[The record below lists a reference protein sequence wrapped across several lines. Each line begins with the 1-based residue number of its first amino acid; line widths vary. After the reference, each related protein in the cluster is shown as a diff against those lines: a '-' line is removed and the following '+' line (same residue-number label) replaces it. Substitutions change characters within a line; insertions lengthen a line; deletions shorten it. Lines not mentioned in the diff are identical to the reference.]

1 MIMRCLPAGGWC
13 GVVVLAVVAAGQA
26 AAGAA
31 DSEPNVQ
38 LRGSLNN
45 SRIRFEH
52 DKRGHVAFMGGSI
65 TEMKGYRPMV
75 CELLEKRFPHA
86 KFSFTDA
93 GIASTCSTTGAFR
106 LASDVLDKS
115 PDAGPVD
122 LFFVEFA
129 VNDDQDAHHTR
140 QECIRGM
147 EGIVRH
153 CLERNP
159 KMDIV
164 LVYFVN
170 EHMLSQLQQGQ
181 TPLPIAAHDDVAR
194 HYGISTIHLAREVAQ
209 QISAGQLTWKQYG
222 GTHPAPFGNAICA
235 RMIDELFAQAWK
247 EPLSAA
253 AAPVDH
259 RLPAPLDPLSYAH
272 GRWIDV
278 SQAQL
283 KHGWQIQTP
292 PWKELAGGCRER
304 FRNLQLLCGDQP
316 GAELT
321 LDFEGTA
328 LGAYVLA
335 GPDAGVLSAQ
345 VDDGPAN
352 DVPLLHQFSKGLH
365 YPRTVMLATDLKPG
379 QHVLRLRISDKLA
392 PDGKGHAARMLAFG
406 AN

>member
-1 MIMRCLPAGGWC
+1 MTVPPIVRCSWQLALVLG
-13 GVVVLAVVAAGQA
+13 VLAVISRTTL
-26 AAGAA
+26 AA
-31 DSEPNVQ
+31 DVEPNVQ
-38 LRGSLNN
+38 LRGSLAN

-52 DKRGHVAFMGGSI
+52 EKRGHVAFMGGSI

-75 CELLEKRFPHA
+75 CELLEKRFPNTR
-86 KFSFTDA
+86 FTFTDA

-129 VNDDQDAHHTR
+129 VNDDQDAHHTT

-159 KMDIV
+159 RMDIV
-164 LVYFVN
+164 IVYFVN

-181 TPLPIAAHDDVAR
+181 VPLPIAAHGEVAQ
-194 HYGISTIHLAREVAQ
+194 HYGVSTIHLARDVAR
-209 QISAGQLTWKQYG
+209 QITAGQLTWKQFG

-235 RMIDELFAQAWK
+235 HMIDELFSQAWK

-253 AAPVDH
+253 AAAADH
-259 RLPAPLDPLSYAH
+259 PLPAPLDALNYSR
-272 GRWIDV
+272 GRWIAVD
-278 SQAQL
+278 QAQP
-283 KHGWQIQTP
+283 KQGWQIQVP
-292 PWKELAGGCRER
+292 PWKQLAGSCRER
-304 FRNLQLLCGDQP
+304 FRDLGLLCGDEP

-321 LDFEGTA
+321 LNFEGTA

-345 VDDGPAN
+345 VDDGPAT
-352 DVPLLHQFSKGLH
+352 DVPLWHQFSKGLH
-365 YPRTVMLATDLKPG
+365 YPRTVMLATELKPG
-379 QHVLRLRISDKLA
+379 KHVLRLRISDKLA
-392 PDGKGHAARMLAFG
+392 DGGQGHAARIIAFG